1 MRLENPHDFLRSAL
15 ALAVA
20 AIIVP
25 AAAQNTTAALAGRV
39 NGADGKPVAGASVA
53 IVHKESGATSVTTT
67 DAEGRFSARGLR
79 VGGPFLV
86 TVSQG
91 GRTEKQDGVFLTLAE
106 TTSLS
111 LVLGGPSATVTVSGR
126 SVSDVFDRA
135 AMGAGTNITNAEV
148 QAMASIQR
156 SLQDYARFDPRLA
169 QTDKERSE
177 ISAAGQNTRYNSITI
192 DGVTTNDTFGLE
204 SNNLPT
210 IKQPVSIEAIQSV
223 QVNVSNY
230 DVTQKGYT
238 GANINAVT
246 KSGSNDVKGSV
257 YYVYRNQNLAGDRY
271 NASNNS
277 YFDAPKF
284 KEETKGFTLGG
295 PIIKDKL
302 FFFVNHEQFESS
314 RTRPSFGPIGSPTT
328 NVGITQQMINDAI
341 GIAKNTY
348 GVDVGT
354 ADVPQGVAV
363 NVKDSLLKLDWN
375 INQDHKASLRFTRTE
390 QTEPFLVGFSATGLS
405 LSSYWYNQEKKLD
418 SLVGQWFADW
428 SPNFSTEVKVSKR
441 DYESM
446 PIPVNGVRLPQ
457 IALRFSGAL
466 PDGSP
471 TGVSANSRD
480 LLMGTERSRHFN
492 VLKTETLDTYI
503 AGNYNLGDHEL
514 KFGVDYADNDV
525 YNAFLQD
532 TNGQYRFQ
540 CENSSSSLSYS
551 FGSINCA
558 SANASQV
565 AAAVLENF
573 RLGRPS
579 FYQVQLPLAG
589 RSLNDGVAVWSYQ
602 NTGFFAQ
609 DTFKLSRDVNLMF
622 GVRFDRQD
630 FPTSPLANPAA
641 AAPMIA
647 GNAATNTRQSGGFGL
662 DNSTTMDGAVLVQ
675 PRVGF
680 NWNLGSK
687 EKRSQ
692 LRGGVGLFQGAA
704 ANVWLSNPYSNT
716 GMAAGVF
723 SCTSFASCATAKA
736 SFSANPDGQPA
747 LAGTPP
753 AANVDFISPGLNQ
766 PSVWKGNLAYD
777 TEMHNIP
784 LLGTIV
790 AGVEW
795 LKTDTKSAIYY
806 EHLNLGAPTKIGPD
820 GRELYY
826 TAPAY
831 NASCWNANGTF
842 ISSGACAG
850 LRAKAL
856 SNPNFN
862 NVLLAKETSK
872 GGGDSITLSL
882 GQPLRQGWAWS
893 VAYTYT
899 DAKEVSPLTSSV
911 SNSNWVNRN
920 IFNPNES
927 VLQNSNYLVRDR
939 IGARLMWSQP
949 LVGRYRTTV
958 GVFYEGRRGKP
969 YGWTYINDLNGDGVS
984 GNDLMYIPTKQGSG
998 EVSFK
1003 GGAAEEAKFW
1013 EIVESNKALSD
1024 AKGGVVGRNDSYAPW
1039 VNSVDVRVG
1048 QELPGFFGRQRA
1060 SINLDIL
1067 NFGNLLNK
1075 RWGRINEIGFPLNRS
1090 FVNYGGLDANGRYV
1104 YSLGTLESLVTRQNA
1119 GESQWAAQLTLR
1131 VEF

>member
-446 PIPVNGVRLPQ
+446 PIPVNGV
-457 IALRFSGAL
+457 
-466 PDGSP
+466 
-471 TGVSANSRD
+471 
-480 LLMGTERSRHFN
+480 
-492 VLKTETLDTYI
+492 
-503 AGNYNLGDHEL
+503 
-514 KFGVDYADNDV
+514 
-525 YNAFLQD
+525 
-532 TNGQYRFQ
+532 
-540 CENSSSSLSYS
+540 
-551 FGSINCA
+551 
-558 SANASQV
+558 
-565 AAAVLENF
+565 
-573 RLGRPS
+573 
-579 FYQVQLPLAG
+579 
-589 RSLNDGVAVWSYQ
+589 
-602 NTGFFAQ
+602 
-609 DTFKLSRDVNLMF
+609 
-622 GVRFDRQD
+622 
-630 FPTSPLANPAA
+630 
-641 AAPMIA
+641 
-647 GNAATNTRQSGGFGL
+647 
-662 DNSTTMDGAVLVQ
+662 
-675 PRVGF
+675 
-680 NWNLGSK
+680 
-687 EKRSQ
+687 
-692 LRGGVGLFQGAA
+692 
-704 ANVWLSNPYSNT
+704 
-716 GMAAGVF
+716 
-723 SCTSFASCATAKA
+723 
-736 SFSANPDGQPA
+736 
-747 LAGTPP
+747 
-753 AANVDFISPGLNQ
+753 
-766 PSVWKGNLAYD
+766 
-777 TEMHNIP
+777 
-784 LLGTIV
+784 
-790 AGVEW
+790 
-795 LKTDTKSAIYY
+795 
-806 EHLNLGAPTKIGPD
+806 
-820 GRELYY
+820 
-826 TAPAY
+826 
-831 NASCWNANGTF
+831 
-842 ISSGACAG
+842 
-850 LRAKAL
+850 
-856 SNPNFN
+856 
-862 NVLLAKETSK
+862 
-872 GGGDSITLSL
+872 
-882 GQPLRQGWAWS
+882 
-893 VAYTYT
+893 
-899 DAKEVSPLTSSV
+899 
-911 SNSNWVNRN
+911 
-920 IFNPNES
+920 
-927 VLQNSNYLVRDR
+927 
-939 IGARLMWSQP
+939 
-949 LVGRYRTTV
+949 
-958 GVFYEGRRGKP
+958 
-969 YGWTYINDLNGDGVS
+969 
-984 GNDLMYIPTKQGSG
+984 
-998 EVSFK
+998 
-1003 GGAAEEAKFW
+1003 
-1013 EIVESNKALSD
+1013 
-1024 AKGGVVGRNDSYAPW
+1024 
-1039 VNSVDVRVG
+1039 
-1048 QELPGFFGRQRA
+1048 
-1060 SINLDIL
+1060 
-1067 NFGNLLNK
+1067 
-1075 RWGRINEIGFPLNRS
+1075 
-1090 FVNYGGLDANGRYV
+1090 
-1104 YSLGTLESLVTRQNA
+1104 
-1119 GESQWAAQLTLR
+1119 
-1131 VEF
+1131 

>member
-1 MRLENPHDFLRSAL
+1 MRLDNPHDFLRSAL

-20 AIIVP
+20 AIVVP

-457 IALRFSGAL
+457 IALRFSG
-466 PDGSP
+466 
-471 TGVSANSRD
+471 
-480 LLMGTERSRHFN
+480 
-492 VLKTETLDTYI
+492 
-503 AGNYNLGDHEL
+503 
-514 KFGVDYADNDV
+514 
-525 YNAFLQD
+525 
-532 TNGQYRFQ
+532 
-540 CENSSSSLSYS
+540 
-551 FGSINCA
+551 
-558 SANASQV
+558 
-565 AAAVLENF
+565 
-573 RLGRPS
+573 
-579 FYQVQLPLAG
+579 
-589 RSLNDGVAVWSYQ
+589 
-602 NTGFFAQ
+602 
-609 DTFKLSRDVNLMF
+609 
-622 GVRFDRQD
+622 
-630 FPTSPLANPAA
+630 
-641 AAPMIA
+641 
-647 GNAATNTRQSGGFGL
+647 
-662 DNSTTMDGAVLVQ
+662 
-675 PRVGF
+675 
-680 NWNLGSK
+680 
-687 EKRSQ
+687 
-692 LRGGVGLFQGAA
+692 
-704 ANVWLSNPYSNT
+704 
-716 GMAAGVF
+716 
-723 SCTSFASCATAKA
+723 
-736 SFSANPDGQPA
+736 
-747 LAGTPP
+747 
-753 AANVDFISPGLNQ
+753 
-766 PSVWKGNLAYD
+766 
-777 TEMHNIP
+777 
-784 LLGTIV
+784 
-790 AGVEW
+790 
-795 LKTDTKSAIYY
+795 
-806 EHLNLGAPTKIGPD
+806 
-820 GRELYY
+820 
-826 TAPAY
+826 
-831 NASCWNANGTF
+831 
-842 ISSGACAG
+842 
-850 LRAKAL
+850 
-856 SNPNFN
+856 
-862 NVLLAKETSK
+862 
-872 GGGDSITLSL
+872 
-882 GQPLRQGWAWS
+882 
-893 VAYTYT
+893 
-899 DAKEVSPLTSSV
+899 
-911 SNSNWVNRN
+911 
-920 IFNPNES
+920 
-927 VLQNSNYLVRDR
+927 
-939 IGARLMWSQP
+939 
-949 LVGRYRTTV
+949 
-958 GVFYEGRRGKP
+958 
-969 YGWTYINDLNGDGVS
+969 
-984 GNDLMYIPTKQGSG
+984 
-998 EVSFK
+998 
-1003 GGAAEEAKFW
+1003 
-1013 EIVESNKALSD
+1013 
-1024 AKGGVVGRNDSYAPW
+1024 
-1039 VNSVDVRVG
+1039 
-1048 QELPGFFGRQRA
+1048 
-1060 SINLDIL
+1060 
-1067 NFGNLLNK
+1067 
-1075 RWGRINEIGFPLNRS
+1075 
-1090 FVNYGGLDANGRYV
+1090 
-1104 YSLGTLESLVTRQNA
+1104 
-1119 GESQWAAQLTLR
+1119 
-1131 VEF
+1131 

>member
-602 NTGFFAQ
+602 NTGFFA
-609 DTFKLSRDVNLMF
+609 
-622 GVRFDRQD
+622 
-630 FPTSPLANPAA
+630 
-641 AAPMIA
+641 
-647 GNAATNTRQSGGFGL
+647 
-662 DNSTTMDGAVLVQ
+662 
-675 PRVGF
+675 
-680 NWNLGSK
+680 
-687 EKRSQ
+687 
-692 LRGGVGLFQGAA
+692 
-704 ANVWLSNPYSNT
+704 
-716 GMAAGVF
+716 
-723 SCTSFASCATAKA
+723 
-736 SFSANPDGQPA
+736 
-747 LAGTPP
+747 
-753 AANVDFISPGLNQ
+753 
-766 PSVWKGNLAYD
+766 
-777 TEMHNIP
+777 
-784 LLGTIV
+784 
-790 AGVEW
+790 
-795 LKTDTKSAIYY
+795 
-806 EHLNLGAPTKIGPD
+806 
-820 GRELYY
+820 
-826 TAPAY
+826 
-831 NASCWNANGTF
+831 
-842 ISSGACAG
+842 
-850 LRAKAL
+850 
-856 SNPNFN
+856 
-862 NVLLAKETSK
+862 
-872 GGGDSITLSL
+872 
-882 GQPLRQGWAWS
+882 
-893 VAYTYT
+893 
-899 DAKEVSPLTSSV
+899 
-911 SNSNWVNRN
+911 
-920 IFNPNES
+920 
-927 VLQNSNYLVRDR
+927 
-939 IGARLMWSQP
+939 
-949 LVGRYRTTV
+949 
-958 GVFYEGRRGKP
+958 
-969 YGWTYINDLNGDGVS
+969 
-984 GNDLMYIPTKQGSG
+984 
-998 EVSFK
+998 
-1003 GGAAEEAKFW
+1003 
-1013 EIVESNKALSD
+1013 
-1024 AKGGVVGRNDSYAPW
+1024 
-1039 VNSVDVRVG
+1039 
-1048 QELPGFFGRQRA
+1048 
-1060 SINLDIL
+1060 
-1067 NFGNLLNK
+1067 
-1075 RWGRINEIGFPLNRS
+1075 
-1090 FVNYGGLDANGRYV
+1090 
-1104 YSLGTLESLVTRQNA
+1104 
-1119 GESQWAAQLTLR
+1119 
-1131 VEF
+1131 

>member
-1 MRLENPHDFLRSAL
+1 MRLDNPHDFLRSAL

-20 AIIVP
+20 AIVVP

-540 CENSSSSLSYS
+540 CENSSSSL
-551 FGSINCA
+551 
-558 SANASQV
+558 
-565 AAAVLENF
+565 
-573 RLGRPS
+573 
-579 FYQVQLPLAG
+579 
-589 RSLNDGVAVWSYQ
+589 
-602 NTGFFAQ
+602 
-609 DTFKLSRDVNLMF
+609 
-622 GVRFDRQD
+622 
-630 FPTSPLANPAA
+630 
-641 AAPMIA
+641 
-647 GNAATNTRQSGGFGL
+647 
-662 DNSTTMDGAVLVQ
+662 
-675 PRVGF
+675 
-680 NWNLGSK
+680 
-687 EKRSQ
+687 
-692 LRGGVGLFQGAA
+692 
-704 ANVWLSNPYSNT
+704 
-716 GMAAGVF
+716 
-723 SCTSFASCATAKA
+723 
-736 SFSANPDGQPA
+736 
-747 LAGTPP
+747 
-753 AANVDFISPGLNQ
+753 
-766 PSVWKGNLAYD
+766 
-777 TEMHNIP
+777 
-784 LLGTIV
+784 
-790 AGVEW
+790 
-795 LKTDTKSAIYY
+795 
-806 EHLNLGAPTKIGPD
+806 
-820 GRELYY
+820 
-826 TAPAY
+826 
-831 NASCWNANGTF
+831 
-842 ISSGACAG
+842 
-850 LRAKAL
+850 
-856 SNPNFN
+856 
-862 NVLLAKETSK
+862 
-872 GGGDSITLSL
+872 
-882 GQPLRQGWAWS
+882 
-893 VAYTYT
+893 
-899 DAKEVSPLTSSV
+899 
-911 SNSNWVNRN
+911 
-920 IFNPNES
+920 
-927 VLQNSNYLVRDR
+927 
-939 IGARLMWSQP
+939 
-949 LVGRYRTTV
+949 
-958 GVFYEGRRGKP
+958 
-969 YGWTYINDLNGDGVS
+969 
-984 GNDLMYIPTKQGSG
+984 
-998 EVSFK
+998 
-1003 GGAAEEAKFW
+1003 
-1013 EIVESNKALSD
+1013 
-1024 AKGGVVGRNDSYAPW
+1024 
-1039 VNSVDVRVG
+1039 
-1048 QELPGFFGRQRA
+1048 
-1060 SINLDIL
+1060 
-1067 NFGNLLNK
+1067 
-1075 RWGRINEIGFPLNRS
+1075 
-1090 FVNYGGLDANGRYV
+1090 
-1104 YSLGTLESLVTRQNA
+1104 
-1119 GESQWAAQLTLR
+1119 
-1131 VEF
+1131 